1 MFEISQED
9 RDVMDMCHENRRRS
23 GMTTVVGYI
32 VPASQAEDFAR
43 FRAAEKHRDGGV
55 AGTVMMAM
63 GTLAVIA
70 LSIAALI

>member
-1 MFEISQED
+1 MTISKEDMEVIGMF
-9 RDVMDMCHENRRRS
+9 RENRRRS

-43 FRAAEKHRDGGV
+43 FRASEKHRDGGV

-70 LSIAALI
+70 MSIAALI